1 MKICYIVAM
10 QAEAQPFIDHFG
22 VEEVK
27 DFFSPLPCKLYRST
41 LSEED
46 GGAELNIVLNG
57 QQHGSDLVG
66 CEGCFRC
73 HSLCHSKDQ
82 P

>member
-1 MKICYIVAM
+1 M

-57 QQHGSDLVG
+57 
-66 CEGCFRC
+66 
-73 HSLCHSKDQ
+73 
-82 P
+82 